1 VDDVDIVLVAPHFV
15 GTSVLEDDGSGL
27 YNDTVIAKGTPLP
40 CKVERTY
47 YTLTNNQ
54 SAVNVDVTE
63 SAIDERNPDFVTKLR
78 EGSLKLPR
86 GCPAG
91 YPIKVTFSCDIN
103 GTISV
108 DVVTGGDQEGPGVSA
123 KLIRPGPPPLQQ

>member
-1 VDDVDIVLVAPHFV
+1 V
-15 GTSVLEDDGSGL
+15 
-27 YNDTVIAKGTPLP
+27 VI
-40 CKVERTY
+40 
-47 YTLTNNQ
+47 
-54 SAVNVDVTE
+54 VDVTQ
-63 SAIDERNPDFVTKLR
+63 SAIEERALDFVTKLW

-108 DVVTGGDQEGPGVSA
+108 DIATGEDLGWGGVTVKLIGPG
-123 KLIRPGPPPLQQ
+123 PTPLEQ